1 MNQIRKIIKDLDK
14 GVAPRKNLPIYANY
28 LADTYL
34 NYASIELVFSAYM
47 LVETCQEG
55 IDLSE
60 EEERRYDE
68 VRKEIPHVYEE
79 DAEAQKTCIERIDRI
94 RGEITQVMEK
104 YTSYTDQLICYDYVL
119 KHRKFDFE
127 EEEPYQKDVFATEED
142 VFVKELMAFLVGN
155 KDQSIVKERLQQLMG
170 MIPVHMTKQRL
181 MGKIQDTGSLY
192 IGGDMA
198 SLDNFIYMI
207 RSAAMIQKA
216 GTETE
221 EDAIADLLK
230 ELQNTDFAGLTKESF
245 ETMSKELE
253 KAGEYILHVTDFY
266 YQLQKVVNAMY
277 ALSLAN
283 CHKRE
288 ESALYEHCRGI
299 LMEVANGSLNK
310 EGLVKLEGKIETY
323 VEKSSYLEAVLFEIK
338 ASHKKIIEELG
349 KGEEFD
355 AFAKIANLLSDSL
368 FIDME
373 RFGESDTVEAAVET
387 EKIKELTG
395 ELSDFLST
403 LSKPLKKAVMAE
415 VLEKLPVEFTNAGE
429 IETYIRTNLFGC
441 QNEAEKK
448 AAMIEL
454 REWMDEAA
462 EWRSK

>member
-79 DAEAQKTCIERIDRI
+79 DAEVQKTCIERIDRI

-230 ELQNTDFAGLTKESF
+230 ELQNMDFAGLTKESF

-283 CHKRE
+283 CH
-288 ESALYEHCRGI
+288 
-299 LMEVANGSLNK
+299 
-310 EGLVKLEGKIETY
+310 
-323 VEKSSYLEAVLFEIK
+323 
-338 ASHKKIIEELG
+338 
-349 KGEEFD
+349 
-355 AFAKIANLLSDSL
+355 
-368 FIDME
+368 
-373 RFGESDTVEAAVET
+373 
-387 EKIKELTG
+387 
-395 ELSDFLST
+395 
-403 LSKPLKKAVMAE
+403 
-415 VLEKLPVEFTNAGE
+415 
-429 IETYIRTNLFGC
+429 
-441 QNEAEKK
+441 
-448 AAMIEL
+448 
-454 REWMDEAA
+454 
-462 EWRSK
+462 

>member
-1 MNQIRKIIKDLDK
+1 MMNQIRKIIKDLDK
-14 GVAPRKNLPIYANY
+14 GVAPRKNIPIYANY

-47 LVETCQEG
+47 LVETCEEG

-68 VRKEIPHVYEE
+68 VCGVIPELYEE
-79 DAEAQKTCIERIDRI
+79 DPQKKDACIERLDRI

-104 YTSYTDQLICYDYVL
+104 YTSYTDHLICYDYVL
-119 KHRKFDFE
+119 QHRRYDFKE
-127 EEEPYQKDVFATEED
+127 EQPFEKEVFAAEED
-142 VFVKELMAFLVGN
+142 VFVKELMVFLVGN
-155 KDQSIVKERLQQLMG
+155 QDQSIVKERLQQLMG

-198 SLDNFIYMI
+198 SLDNFIYMV
-207 RSAAMIQKA
+207 RSAAMLQKA
-216 GTETE
+216 PEQSK
-221 EDAIADLLK
+221 DKISDLLEK
-230 ELQNTDFAGLTKESF
+230 LRDTDFTALTKESYDAV
-245 ETMSKELE
+245 SKELE

-266 YQLQKVVNAMY
+266 YQLQKVVNSMY
-277 ALSLAN
+277 ALCLAN

-288 ESALYEHCRGI
+288 ESPLYLHCRDV
-299 LMEVANGSLNK
+299 LMEVAKGSLS
-310 EGLVKLEGKIETY
+310 EDSLVKLEGKIETY

-338 ASHKKIIEELG
+338 QSHKKIIDELG

-373 RFGESDTVEAAVET
+373 NFGKDDTVDAAEEAKKVN
-387 EKIKELTG
+387 ELTA
-395 ELSDFLST
+395 ELSDHLST
-403 LSKPLKKAVMAE
+403 LSKPLKKAVMAA
-415 VLEKLPVEFTNAGE
+415 VLEKLPVDFSSAGE
-429 IETYIRTNLFGC
+429 IETYIRTNLYGC
-441 QNEAEKK
+441 QNPAEKK
-448 AAMIEL
+448 AALMEL

-462 EWRSK
+462 EWRNQ

>member
-55 IDLSE
+55 IDLTE

-68 VRKEIPHVYEE
+68 VRKEIPHIYEKDQE
-79 DAEAQKTCIERIDRI
+79 VQDACMERLDRI

-119 KHRKFDFE
+119 QHRKFDFE
-127 EEEPYQKDVFATEED
+127 EEEAHQKEVFATEENL
-142 VFVKELMAFLVGN
+142 FVKELMAFLVGN

-170 MIPVHMTKQRL
+170 MIPIQMTKQRL

-207 RSAAMIQKA
+207 RSAAMLQKA
-216 GTETE
+216 DVELEKDTISE
-221 EDAIADLLK
+221 LLK
-230 ELQNTDFAGLTKESF
+230 ELQKTDFTKLTKETYES
-245 ETMSKELE
+245 MSKELE

-277 ALSLAN
+277 ALCLAN
-283 CHKRE
+283 RHKRE
-288 ESALYEHCRGI
+288 ESALYEHCRGV
-299 LMEVANGSLNK
+299 LLEVAEGSLSE

-338 ASHKKIIEELG
+338 ESHKKIIEELG

-373 RFGESDTVEAAVET
+373 HFGENETVEADVEA
-387 EKIKELTG
+387 EKIKELTA

-403 LSKPLKKAVMAE
+403 LSKPLKKAVMAA
-415 VLEKLPVEFTNAGE
+415 VLEKLPTEFSNTE
-429 IETYIRTNLFGC
+429 QIETYIRTNLFGC

-448 AAMIEL
+448 AAMMEL

-462 EWRSK
+462 EWRNQ

>member
-1 MNQIRKIIKDLDK
+1 MNQIRKIIKDLDR
-14 GVAPRKNLPIYANY
+14 GVEPRKNLPIYANY

-34 NYASIELVFSAYM
+34 NYASIELLFSAYM

-55 IDLSE
+55 IDLSD

-68 VRKEIPHVYEE
+68 ICEEIPHIYEE
-79 DAEAQKTCIERIDRI
+79 DPLMREACIERLDKI
-94 RGEITQVMEK
+94 RGEITDIMEK
-104 YTSYTDQLICYDYVL
+104 YTSYTDQLICYDYVF
-119 KHRKFDFE
+119 KHRKYDFKE
-127 EEEPYQKDVFATEED
+127 EEAFAKDVFETEED

-170 MIPVHMTKQRL
+170 MIPVHMTNQRL

-207 RSAAMIQKA
+207 RSAAMLQKA
-216 GTETE
+216 PGEAK
-221 EDAIADLLK
+221 DSIADLLK
-230 ELQNTDFAGLTKESF
+230 ELQNTDFINLTEESF
-245 ETMSKELE
+245 DAMSKELE

-277 ALSLAN
+277 ALCLAS

-288 ESALYEHCRGI
+288 ESDLYLHCRDV
-299 LMEVANGSLNK
+299 LMEVAKGSLS
-310 EGLVKLEGKIETY
+310 EDSLVKLEGKIETY

-338 ASHKKIIEELG
+338 HSHKKIIDELG

-373 RFGESDTVEAAVET
+373 HFDENDTVNAAAEAK
-387 EKIKELTG
+387 KISELTA
-395 ELSDFLST
+395 ELSEFLST

-415 VLEKLPVEFTNAGE
+415 VLEKLPVDFRTAGE
-429 IETYIRTNLFGC
+429 IETYIRTNLYGC
-441 QNEAEKK
+441 QNQAEKK

-462 EWRSK
+462 EWRNP

>member
-127 EEEPYQKDVFATEED
+127 EEEPYQKDVFATGED

-245 ETMSKELE
+245 EAMSKELE

-266 YQLQKVVNAMY
+266 YQLQ
-277 ALSLAN
+277 
-283 CHKRE
+283 
-288 ESALYEHCRGI
+288 
-299 LMEVANGSLNK
+299 
-310 EGLVKLEGKIETY
+310 
-323 VEKSSYLEAVLFEIK
+323 KSSYLEAVLFEIK

-429 IETYIRTNLFGC
+429 IEAYIRTNLFGC

>member
-79 DAEAQKTCIERIDRI
+79 DAEAQKACSERLDRI

-245 ETMSKELE
+245 EAMSKELE

-299 LMEVANGSLNK
+299 LMEVANGSLNG
-310 EGLVKLEGKIETY
+310 EGLVKLEGKIEPMWKNP
-323 VEKSSYLEAVLFEIK
+323 VIWKPF
-338 ASHKKIIEELG
+338 
-349 KGEEFD
+349 
-355 AFAKIANLLSDSL
+355 
-368 FIDME
+368 
-373 RFGESDTVEAAVET
+373 
-387 EKIKELTG
+387 
-395 ELSDFLST
+395 FLR
-403 LSKPLKKAVMAE
+403 SKPLIRRSLRNSEKARNLMH
-415 VLEKLPVEFTNAGE
+415 LRKLPIYYPTVCLLIWNVLARA
-429 IETYIRTNLFGC
+429 I
-441 QNEAEKK
+441 
-448 AAMIEL
+448 
-454 REWMDEAA
+454 
-462 EWRSK
+462 RSKLRWKQRRSKNSPENCPTFYRHFLSR